1 MRKAPRIAV
10 SLFAS
15 HWILNFHKSFGIR
28 LPVRASRVL
37 GSGIAH
43 STLFLV
49 VVCRSSIRMYTDV
62 SPLPGQGTQ
71 PGTAGHNRTFHL
83 SGLLAR
89 LMAQTSPSNSERRL
103 D

>member
-49 VVCRSSIRMYTDV
+49 LVFRSSIRCILTCPP
-62 SPLPGQGTQ
+62 SPDK
-71 PGTAGHNRTFHL
+71 GHNRAQPGITGHSSIWP
-83 SGLLAR
+83 SGETHGTTL
-89 LMAQTSPSNSERRL
+89 TK
-103 D
+103 